1 MKFSYKLKKLRER
14 EKLSQK
20 ALAEKIG
27 VSERTVQFYETGS
40 RYPKTP
46 EVINRLCSVF
56 NVTYEYLFD
65 EKDGFAVRAAEK
77 YGESGLYDAQQLIN
91 EINGLYAGGHLDS
104 DDMDKVFKVV
114 TELYWDA
121 KEKNKKFGGR

>member
-1 MKFSYKLKKLRER
+1 M
-14 EKLSQK
+14 
-20 ALAEKIG
+20 
-27 VSERTVQFYETGS
+27 QFYETGS

>member
-46 EVINRLCSVF
+46 EIINRLCSVF

>member
-1 MKFSYKLKKLRER
+1 MKFSDKLKKLRER

-77 YGESGLYDAQQLIN
+77 YGESGLYDAQQLIH

>member
-1 MKFSYKLKKLRER
+1 MKFSDKLKKLRER